1 MPSALLQISPKLG
14 IDLGHAVTRV
24 WLEGKGVVATEA
36 TCLAIDQQSGKIVAH
51 GNQAAQLRGRLGE
64 AVVVKQL
71 LVNGSVADAEML
83 YQFLQRTVAQ
93 VVPFNLMGPVIVVAV
108 PADFSITQEQL
119 LTSVLERIGAREVSS
134 IAQPLAA
141 AIGAGVPVADPTG
154 ALVVSAGAGL
164 VQAACVALGTQT
176 AWKCNQTAGWTAIAQ
191 IISLLKDNHHFL
203 ISEQTAQ
210 QLLET
215 VVSVQKAQ
223 RGKQVVGKSAL
234 SGAPQE
240 FLIKSA
246 LLTEAGMLV
255 AQSCAELIKELLKT
269 MDASL
274 MVDVVAKGIV
284 LTGGLSQLAGL
295 EEYLVRKLGVC
306 VAVVEEPELAVIKG
320 TGVVLQHYELFK
332 QGLGYRQ

>member
-14 IDLGHAVTRV
+14 IDLGHATTRI

-36 TCLAIDQQSGKIVAH
+36 SCVAIEQQSGKIVAY

-64 AVVVKQL
+64 AVVVRQL
-71 LVNGSVADAEML
+71 LLNGELADVEL
-83 YQFLQRTVAQ
+83 LQQFLQRVLAP
-93 VVPFNLMGPVIVVAV
+93 VVPFNLLGPVVLVAV
-108 PADFSITQEQL
+108 PADFSSKQIQL
-119 LTSVLERIGAREVSS
+119 LTNVLETIGAREVSV

-141 AIGAGVPVADPTG
+141 AIGAGVPIADATG
-154 ALVVSAGAGL
+154 ALVVVAGAGEL
-164 VQAACVALGTQT
+164 QAACVALGTQT
-176 AWKCNQTAGWTAIAQ
+176 AWKTSQTAGLAAVTHIAA
-191 IISLLKDNHHFL
+191 LLKDNHHFL
-203 ISEQTAQ
+203 VSDQTAQ
-210 QLLET
+210 QLLES

-223 RGKQVVGKSAL
+223 RSKQVVGKSAL

-246 LLTEAGMLV
+246 LLNEAGLQV
-255 AQSCAELIKELLKT
+255 AQSCAELIKDLLKT

-306 VAVVEEPELAVIKG
+306 VATAEEPELAVIKG

-332 QGLGYRQ
+332 QGLGYR